1 MKKNILSAFTLM
13 LGLTFMMSCNT
24 TKSEDKQD
32 TQEEQQQKPANLVGG
47 DRDDHGCIGS
57 AGYKWSELLKDCIR
71 PFEKGI
77 KLGTAADSESTSATY
92 LVFNSD
98 SSRIEAFVPG
108 EEIPPVLKKEANA
121 DEEIWKSEDDRLY
134 SVKRPDGK
142 WTIYQDG
149 EWLYSL

>member
-149 EWLYSL
+149 KWLYSL